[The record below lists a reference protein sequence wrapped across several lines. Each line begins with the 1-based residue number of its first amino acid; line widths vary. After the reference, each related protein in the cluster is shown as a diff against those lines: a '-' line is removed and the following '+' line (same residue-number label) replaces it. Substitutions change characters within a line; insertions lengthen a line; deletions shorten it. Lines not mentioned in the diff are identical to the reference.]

1 MSFETAH
8 TEEEKPVDI
17 EIPLEEVDTMET
29 IDAKLAALGDPDD
42 PWAEPEAVNEREKLL
57 AKKEEILKQAEAG
70 ASAARE
76 AKAAID
82 RAAGEQA
89 ATDEAKASAL
99 AEQIKSGEISAENP
113 EQEPKIP
120 SDVELLDQYSQTI
133 SFGGDS
139 FADSMPDNIRFSRM
153 AMLTL
158 LNKNIDNV
166 VWVPAKM
173 LREPSFKK
181 VLEAKFNEV
190 NHVKDPAAFEK
201 FYAALL
207 DPDFNLL
214 LAEPKWKDHSAKD
227 IELMKLR
234 AKEDSERPSDA
245 RPRGSVLQQ
254 YYKEREQLGK

>member
-1 MSFETAH
+1 MSFETAS
-8 TEEEKPVDI
+8 TEEKSVDI
-17 EIPLEEVDTMET
+17 EIPLEEVDTVEA

-57 AKKEEILKQAEAG
+57 AKKQEMLKRAEA
-70 ASAARE
+70 SERAAQE

-82 RAAGEQA
+82 QAAGEQV
-89 ATDEAKASAL
+89 ATDEAQAAAL
-99 AEQIKSGEISAENP
+99 AEKIKSGEISAENP

-120 SDVELLDQYSQTI
+120 NDTEILDQYGQTV
-133 SFGGDS
+133 SFGSDG

-166 VWVPAKM
+166 AWVPARM
-173 LREPSFKK
+173 LRESSFKK
-181 VLEAKFNEV
+181 VLGAKFNELS
-190 NHVKDPAAFEK
+190 NVKDPAAFEK

-207 DPDFNLL
+207 DPDFDLL

-234 AKEDSERPSDA
+234 AKEDSA
-245 RPRGSVLQQ
+245 RPGAARPKGNILQQ
-254 YYKEREQLGK
+254 YYKEQEQRGK